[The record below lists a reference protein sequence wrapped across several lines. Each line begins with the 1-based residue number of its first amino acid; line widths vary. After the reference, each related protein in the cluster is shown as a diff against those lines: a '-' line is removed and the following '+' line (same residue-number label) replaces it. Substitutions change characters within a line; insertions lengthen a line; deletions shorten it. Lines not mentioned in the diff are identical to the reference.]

1 MKSIFYKIVIVA
13 ILLICILLSGCAK
26 QKPTENIIDNHIG
39 HIDQVLD
46 YAYNNMEQTKDVVF
60 LEKELEACQLGLDD
74 AKQSYKAELSLC
86 ESETDKWKVI
96 SVVLG
101 LVIVGGVFAKI
112 KRFL

>member
-13 ILLICILLSGCAK
+13 ILLICFLLSGCAK

-74 AKQSYKAELSLC
+74 AKQSYKAEISLC

-96 SVVLG
+96 SFALG
-101 LVIVGGVFAKI
+101 MLIVGGVLMKL
-112 KRFL
+112 KKVL